1 MDKEVQILYTELS
14 QDDQDKVD
22 TMIRELF
29 SKRQS
34 LLEIKDCPNVG
45 QQGSC
50 L

>member
-22 TMIRELF
+22 TMIRERF

-34 LLEIKDCPNVG
+34 VLEIEDCPNVG
-45 QQGSC
+45 HQGSC